1 MESQRT
7 IEPAYLEFCR
17 EVLSIRSLS
26 GEERQVA
33 SFLMDG
39 MRRAGFD
46 EVVSDRYGNI
56 IGTVKGSAT
65 GPVVVLEGHMDT
77 VPVPA
82 PEQWKHAPFESV
94 VADGKLYGR
103 GAADMKSALCA
114 MIWAIGDLLN
124 AGWRPSGDV
133 HVVGVVYEEVFEGI
147 AFGKALDALRPDFVI
162 LGEATELQ
170 VYTAQKGRA
179 EIVLETFGKN
189 AHSANPEKGVNAAD
203 ALVRLLSRVR
213 ELPCPSDS
221 LVGDGLMVLTD
232 IKSLPYPGKSVIPH
246 LAKATYDRRLIVGE
260 TENNVLAPIQD
271 IIDNLAITDE
281 TFSARALIAS
291 DEQVCYT
298 GERIGGRRFFPAWS
312 LDRSHQLV
320 RCAIDAVGQVT
331 GVQESVGSYYFCTD
345 GSESAGRRDIA
356 TIGIGPSSQ
365 KLAHVTDEYVPL
377 DHLVKVRAI
386 YAQALINLYA

>member
-1 MESQRT
+1 MECQRT
-7 IEPAYLEFCR
+7 IEPTYLEFCR
-17 EVLSIRSLS
+17 EALSIRSLS

-46 EVVSDRYGNI
+46 DVTSDRYGNI
-56 IGTVKGSAT
+56 IGTVHGSAG
-65 GPVVVLEGHMDT
+65 GPVVVMEGHMDT
-77 VPVPA
+77 VPVPL
-82 PEQWKHAPFESV
+82 PEQWSHAPFESIV
-94 VADGKLYGR
+94 VDGRLYGR
-103 GAADMKSALCA
+103 GAADMKCALCA
-114 MIWAIGDLLN
+114 MIWAVGDLLA

-147 AFGKALDALRPDFVI
+147 AFGKVLDVLRPDLVI

-179 EIVLETFGKN
+179 EILLETFGRN

-203 ALVRLLSRVR
+203 ALVSLLSCVK

-221 LVGDGLMVLTD
+221 LVGEGLMVLTD
-232 IKSLPYPGKSVIPH
+232 IMSLPYPGKSVIPH
-246 LAKATYDRRLIVGE
+246 RAKATYDRRLIVGE
-260 TENNVLAPIQD
+260 TEHDVLSPIQRL
-271 IIDNLAITDE
+271 IDALSAKDE
-281 TFSARALIAS
+281 TFSATVSIAS

-298 GERIGGRRFFPAWS
+298 GERIGGHRFFPAWS
-312 LDRSHQLV
+312 LDRSHRLV
-320 RCAIDAVGQVT
+320 RCAVDAVAGIT
-331 GVQESVGSYYFCTD
+331 GIPESVGSYYFCTD
-345 GSESAGRRDIA
+345 GSESAGRRGVA

-377 DHLVKVRAI
+377 DHLTKVRAI
-386 YAQALINLYA
+386 YAQTLRNLYA